1 MPAFENDDA
10 IVNPGPEL
18 NLVLRLGGPEMSP
31 MTTSAKPVEPHAALC
46 TPVPFPVASVP
57 LLATAP
63 GLEVMLY
70 PPATIVIAGELE
82 AKVTVTTIPAPVVAP
97 AANAYQSPNPFKSI
111 PTKIGTL

>member
-1 MPAFENDDA
+1 MPALENDDA

-63 GLEVMLY
+63 GLEEMLY
-70 PPATIVIAGELE
+70 PAATIVIAGELK
-82 AKVTVTTIPAPVVAP
+82 AVVTVTAIPAPVVAP
-97 AANAYQSPNPFKSI
+97 AANAYQSPNPFVSI

>member
-1 MPAFENDDA
+1 MPALENDDP

-18 NLVLRLGGPEMSP
+18 NLVLLPGGPEMSP
-31 MTTSAKPVEPHAALC
+31 ITTSAKLVEPHTALC

-82 AKVTVTTIPAPVVAP
+82 AVVTVTATPVPVVAP